1 MDAIAGVP
9 YVYVTR
15 GALAESVHAIVACAV
30 DASGTVALE
39 YGDIDAPIYLR
50 SAAKP
55 FIAAAVLASRANERF
70 GFDEREIAVMAAS
83 HNGEPEHV
91 AAVSSIL
98 EKIGLDEG
106 ALQCGAHAPAY
117 DPAAAALAASGAK
130 PSALHNN
137 CSGKHAGIL
146 ALCRARGYDRAT
158 YLALE
163 HPAQQE
169 ILALCGRLLGEDPTR
184 MPLGVDGCG
193 IPVFAT
199 SLRRAAR
206 AFARFATLDEVDDA
220 DAIALELVRYAI
232 AAEPFYIG
240 GTGRFDSALPQATR
254 GRIIGKAGA
263 EGVHADALLDQ
274 GLGLALKIVDGARRA
289 VPPAT
294 MALLGELG
302 ALEPSARAS
311 LDGFAASDVT
321 NIAGAVVGAIRAA
334 APDTIGAGSTS

>member
-15 GALAESVHAIVACAV
+15 GTLAESVHAIVACAV
-30 DASGTVALE
+30 NASGTVALE

-106 ALQCGAHAPAY
+106 ALKCGAHAPAY

-199 SLRRAAR
+199 SMRRAAR

-321 NIAGAVVGAIRAA
+321 NIAGAVVGAIHAGT
-334 APDTIGAGSTS
+334 PDTIGVGSAS

>member
-39 YGDIDAPIYLR
+39 YGDIDAPIFLR

-91 AAVSSIL
+91 AAVLSIL
-98 EKIGLDEG
+98 QKIGLDEG

-169 ILALCGRLLGEDPTR
+169 ILALCGRLLGEDPTH

-220 DAIALELVRYAI
+220 DAIALELVRYAV

-240 GTGRFDSALPQATR
+240 GTARFDSALPQATR

-321 NIAGAVVGAIRAA
+321 NIAGAVVGTIRAGT
-334 APDTIGAGSTS
+334 PDTIGAGSTS

>member
-158 YLALE
+158 YLTLE

-321 NIAGAVVGAIRAA
+321 NIAGAVVGAIRAGA
-334 APDTIGAGSTS
+334 SDTIGAGSAS

>member
-1 MDAIAGVP
+1 MNAIAGVP

-15 GALAESVHAIVACAV
+15 GALAESVHAVVACAA
-30 DASGTVALE
+30 DASGNVALS

-55 FIAAAVLASRANERF
+55 FIAAAVMASRANERF

-91 AAVSSIL
+91 AAVVSIL
-98 EKIGLDEG
+98 AKIGLDER
-106 ALQCGAHAPAY
+106 ALRCGAHAPAY
-117 DPAAAALAASGAK
+117 EPAAAALAASGAK

-169 ILALCGRLLGEDPTR
+169 ILALCGRLLGEDPSQ
-184 MPLGVDGCG
+184 MPMGVDGCG

-199 SLRRAAR
+199 SMRSAAR

-232 AAEPFYIG
+232 AAEPFYVG

-263 EGVHADALLDQ
+263 EGVHGDALLDQ
-274 GLGLALKIVDGARRA
+274 GLGLALKIVDGTRRA

-294 MALLGELG
+294 MALLRELG
-302 ALEPSARAS
+302 ALEPSAREA
-311 LDGFAASDVT
+311 LEGFATSDVT
-321 NIAGAVVGAIRAA
+321 NVAGVIVGAIRAG
-334 APDTIGAGSTS
+334 APDTIEVGLAS

>member
-1 MDAIAGVP
+1 MDAIAGIP

-15 GALAESVHAIVACAV
+15 GALAESVHALVACAA
-30 DASGTVALE
+30 DASGTVALS

-55 FIAAAVLASRANERF
+55 FIAAAVMASRANERF

-91 AAVSSIL
+91 AAVASIL
-98 EKIGLDEG
+98 AKIGLDEG
-106 ALQCGAHAPAY
+106 SLRCGAHAPAY
-117 DPAAAALAASGAK
+117 EPAAAALAASGAK

-158 YLALE
+158 YLDLD

-169 ILALCGRLLGEDPTR
+169 ILALCGRLLGEDPSR
-184 MPLGVDGCG
+184 MPMGTDGCG

-199 SLRRAAR
+199 SMRSAAR

-274 GLGLALKIVDGARRA
+274 GLGLALKIVDGTRRA

-294 MALLGELG
+294 MALLRELG
-302 ALEPSARAS
+302 GLEPSARAS
-311 LDGFAASDVT
+311 LDGFATTDVT
-321 NIAGAVVGAIRAA
+321 NVAGLVVGTIRAG
-334 APDTIGAGSTS
+334 APDTITVGSAS

>member
-98 EKIGLDEG
+98 EKIGLEEG

-199 SLRRAAR
+199 SMRRAAR

-220 DAIALELVRYAI
+220 DAIALELVRYAV

-321 NIAGAVVGAIRAA
+321 NIAGAVVGAIRAGA
-334 APDTIGAGSTS
+334 SDTIGAGSTS

>member
-199 SLRRAAR
+199 SMRRAAR

-220 DAIALELVRYAI
+220 DAIALELVRYAV

-240 GTGRFDSALPQATR
+240 GTARFDSVLPQATR

-311 LDGFAASDVT
+311 LEGFAASDVT
-321 NIAGAVVGAIRAA
+321 NIAGAVVGAIRAGA
-334 APDTIGAGSTS
+334 SDTIGAGSTS

>member
-240 GTGRFDSALPQATR
+240 GTGRFDSVLPQATR

-311 LDGFAASDVT
+311 LEGFAASDVT

>member
-199 SLRRAAR
+199 SMRRAAR

-220 DAIALELVRYAI
+220 DAIALELVRYAV

-240 GTGRFDSALPQATR
+240 GTARFDSALPQATR

-311 LDGFAASDVT
+311 LEGFAASDVT
-321 NIAGAVVGAIRAA
+321 NIAGAVVGAIRAG
-334 APDTIGAGSTS
+334 APDTIGSGSTS

>member
-220 DAIALELVRYAI
+220 DAIALELVRYAV

-311 LDGFAASDVT
+311 LEGFAASDVT
-321 NIAGAVVGAIRAA
+321 NIAGAVVGAIRAGA
-334 APDTIGAGSTS
+334 SDTIGAGSAS

>member
-1 MDAIAGVP
+1 MNAIAGVP

-15 GALAESVHAIVACAV
+15 GALAESVHAIVACAA

-106 ALQCGAHAPAY
+106 ALKCGAHAPAY
-117 DPAAAALAASGAK
+117 DPAAAALAASDAK

-199 SLRRAAR
+199 SMRRAAR

-220 DAIALELVRYAI
+220 DAIALELVRYAV

-294 MALLGELG
+294 MALLAELG

-321 NIAGAVVGAIRAA
+321 NIAGAVVGAIRAG
-334 APDTIGAGSTS
+334 APDTIGAGSAS

>member
-106 ALQCGAHAPAY
+106 ALKCGAHAPAY
-117 DPAAAALAASGAK
+117 DPAAAALAASDAK

-199 SLRRAAR
+199 SMRRAAR

-311 LDGFAASDVT
+311 LEGFAASDVT